1 MRTPATRMPS
11 APSGPPHAAQVVS
24 LPVRLDIANARVRIN
39 SSRRWTSSHD
49 KRALSGR
56 VIGLGIRAL
65 CECAHLVERRNLL
78 NRLITI
84 PISHFCEKAR
94 WALDRAGVEYV
105 EERHVQG
112 IHRFV
117 ARRAGGGTT
126 VPVLVTGERVLSES
140 EAILRY
146 ADERLED
153 DLKLFPAEPDLR
165 DEVVGLCRE
174 LDAGLGP
181 DGRRLMY
188 ALMLEQKGP
197 MLRVNNQ
204 GVPAWEGR
212 AMSALWPLA
221 TRWGRR
227 ELGIGADTVRV
238 ETEKVRREF
247 DAAGERL
254 RHGRAYLCGE
264 RFTAADLTFAALA
277 AAVIVPPEY
286 GVRLPQPDELPQHI
300 ASMVRGFREHP
311 AGTYAMELFRT
322 ERRRAAAAG

>member
-1 MRTPATRMPS
+1 
-11 APSGPPHAAQVVS
+11 
-24 LPVRLDIANARVRIN
+24 
-39 SSRRWTSSHD
+39 
-49 KRALSGR
+49 
-56 VIGLGIRAL
+56 
-65 CECAHLVERRNLL
+65 L
-78 NRLITI
+78 NRLLTI

-94 WALDRAGVEYV
+94 WALDRAGLDYR

-112 IHRFV
+112 IHRIV

-126 VPVLVTGERVLSES
+126 MPVLVTRDGVLAES
-140 EAILRY
+140 EDILRY
-146 ADERLED
+146 ADEHLEEPRR
-153 DLKLFPAEPDLR
+153 LFPADP
-165 DEVVGLCRE
+165 EVVRTCRE

-204 GVPAWEGR
+204 GVPAWEAR
-212 AMSALWPLA
+212 MMSALWPFV

-227 ELGIGADTVRV
+227 DLGIDADTVRV
-238 ETEKVRREF
+238 DSENVRRAF
-247 DAAGERL
+247 DGIAEL
-254 RHGRAYLCGE
+254 RADGRPYLCGE

-300 ASMVRGFREHP
+300 GRMVREFREHP
-311 AGTYAMELFRT
+311 AGAYAMELFRA
-322 ERRRAAAAG
+322 RRRAAGSPPYP